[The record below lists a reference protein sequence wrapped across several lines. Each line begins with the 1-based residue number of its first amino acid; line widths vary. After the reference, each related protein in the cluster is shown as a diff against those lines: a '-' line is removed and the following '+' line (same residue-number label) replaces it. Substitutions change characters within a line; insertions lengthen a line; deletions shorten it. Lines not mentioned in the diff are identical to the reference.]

1 MVDCVALIAIKE
13 NNQAEMKKLFKIL
26 GDDDKIEQISKATSK
41 KEIMDIFV
49 D

>member
-1 MVDCVALIAIKE
+1 MSSWLTLIAIKE

-26 GDDDKIEQISKATSK
+26 GDDNKIEQISKATSK